1 MRAEDPRPEPDIEW
15 PGLEVLARHCTEAGL
30 IEKAAGLWGKAGR
43 RSLARSAF
51 AEAIEQL
58 SRALDQI
65 GALPATPALRSEQ
78 IKLQVASIAPL
89 EHEVTNSGSDRAQ
102 LANIAS
108 QAKSVLGVDS
118 LEAVADRGYFS
129 GEEMCLLTLTCLCC
143 RTRKRPGKFPGL
155 IVFKDEWRDQ

>member
-1 MRAEDPRPEPDIEW
+1 
-15 PGLEVLARHCTEAGL
+15 
-30 IEKAAGLWGKAGR
+30 
-43 RSLARSAF
+43 LARSAF

-78 IKLQVASIAPL
+78 IKLQVASITPL

-129 GEEMCLLTLTCLCC
+129 GEEMCVLTLTCLCC